1 MKRILSYLVLG
12 LFILLAIL
20 VFNGYRKPSKQ
31 LTGVVAV
38 SNINLSDSVVNHLAE
53 AIRFRTVSYSDVS
66 LMDSTQ
72 FEKFIGFLT
81 RTYPLVHSKLSHE
94 RVGGFSLLFKW
105 EGTDKSLKPA
115 LLMGHYDVVPVI
127 QGTEKMWKNMPFAG
141 EVSGDF
147 IYGRG
152 TLDDKSTVIGVL
164 EAVEYLLR
172 QNYKPK
178 RTFYLAFGHDEEISG
193 LNGAKTIANLLQSRN
208 IGLEYGM
215 DEGGTIKA
223 DGLSGIS
230 RPIALVGISE
240 KGYTS
245 IKMTATGEGGHSS
258 MPPAQTSIGI
268 LAEAIDK
275 LQKHPFPAS
284 IQGATSSMFDYL
296 APEMSFGQ
304 RLVLSN
310 RWLLEPLII
319 KSLQSSPSGNA
330 TLRTTISPT
339 IFNAGIK
346 DNVLPIEA
354 SAVINFRI
362 MPNDSVQGVVDYVK
376 KVIENEKITV
386 ESLKQFDTNPSP
398 ISDTA
403 SVGFRQIHHTIK
415 KCFPDVIVAP
425 YLVVGATDA
434 RHYRSICANLFRF
447 MPVRLTDEDLKRPHG
462 TNERISTKDFKK
474 IIQFYTELIKNE

>member
-1 MKRILSYLVLG
+1 MKKILLYIGLG
-12 LFILLAIL
+12 LILLFAIL
-20 VFNGYRKPSKQ
+20 TINTYRQPSKQ
-31 LTGVVAV
+31 LVGVVAV
-38 SNINLSDSVVNHLAE
+38 PDMKISDSAVSHLAE
-53 AIRFRTVSYSDVS
+53 AIRFRTVSYQDIN

-72 FEKFIGFLT
+72 FEKFISFLSK
-81 RTYPLVHSKLSHE
+81 TYPLVHSKLSHE
-94 RVGGFSLLFKW
+94 RVGGFSLLFEWK
-105 EGTDKSLKPA
+105 GSDKSLKPA

-127 QGTEKMWKNMPFAG
+127 QGTEKMWKNLPFAG
-141 EVSGDF
+141 EVSGGF
-147 IYGRG
+147 VYGRG
-152 TLDDKSTVIGVL
+152 TLDDKSTVMGIL
-164 EAVEYLLR
+164 EAVEHLLK

-193 LNGAKTIANLLQSRN
+193 LNGAKTISNLLQSRN
-208 IGLEYGM
+208 IALEYGI
-215 DEGGTIKA
+215 DEGGTIKS
-223 DGLSGIS
+223 DGLSGLN

-245 IKMTATGEGGHSS
+245 IKMTAIGEGGHSS
-258 MPPAQTSIGI
+258 MPPTQTSIGM

-284 IQGATSSMFDYL
+284 IQGATSSMFDYI

-304 RLVLSN
+304 RLALSN
-310 RWLLEPLII
+310 RWLLDFLIV

-339 IFNAGIK
+339 IFNAGVK

-354 SAVINFRI
+354 SAIINFRI
-362 MPNDSVQGVVDYVK
+362 MPNDSVQGVVNYVK
-376 KVIENEKITV
+376 KVIENEKVTV
-386 ESLKQFDTNPSP
+386 ESLKQFDANPSP

-403 SVGFRQIHHTIK
+403 SVGFRKIHRTIK
-415 KCFPDVIVAP
+415 SCFPNVIVAP

-434 RHYRSICANLFRF
+434 RHYRNICANFFRF
-447 MPVRLTDEDLKRPHG
+447 MPVEMTDEDLKRPHG

-474 IIQFYTELIKNE
+474 VIQFYAELIKSE